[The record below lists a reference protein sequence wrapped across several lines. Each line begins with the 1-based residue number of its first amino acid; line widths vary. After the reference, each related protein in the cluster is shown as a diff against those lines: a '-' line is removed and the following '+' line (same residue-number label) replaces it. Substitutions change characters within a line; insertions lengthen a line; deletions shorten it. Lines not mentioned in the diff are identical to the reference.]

1 MGSIQGGLPLSG
13 GNENPDDHDHDDDDD
28 EDERHKGHR
37 EMLVV
42 CDNPYPY
49 YAGHVFFFILLMSV

>member
-13 GNENPDDHDHDDDDD
+13 GNENPDDHDQDDDDDDDDDDD

-49 YAGHVFFFILLMSV
+49 YAGHDLY